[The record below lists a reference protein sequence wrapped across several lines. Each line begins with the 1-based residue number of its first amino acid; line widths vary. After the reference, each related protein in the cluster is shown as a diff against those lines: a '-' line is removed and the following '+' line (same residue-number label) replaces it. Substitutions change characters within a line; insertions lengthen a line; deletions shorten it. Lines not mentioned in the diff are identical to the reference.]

1 MKQTILVTG
10 GTGFIGSHTTVEL
23 QQAGYDVVIVDN
35 LSNSKIEV
43 LDGIEKITGI
53 RPAFEQV
60 DLRDYDAT
68 EAVFKKY
75 PQICGI
81 IHFAASK
88 AVGESVQLP
97 LVYYRNNVV
106 SLVNLLELMPKYN
119 VKGIIFSS
127 SCTVYGQP
135 KPENLPVT
143 EEAPHQKA
151 TSPYGNTKEIN
162 EQIITD
168 FIHSGAPIKSIVLR
182 YFNPIGAHPSAEIGE
197 LPNGVPNNLIPF
209 VTQTAM
215 GIRKE
220 LTIFGNDYDTPDGTC
235 IRDYI
240 YVVDLAKAHV
250 CSMTRVLDKE
260 TEPLEFFNVG
270 TGNGYSTKEIVDSF
284 ERATGVKLN
293 WKFGPRREGDIEKIW
308 GNVDKANKI
317 LGWKA
322 EANLDD
328 VLATAWKWQVKLR
341 EDGIMVNQQGSPF
354 YRHDALEMQRS
365 HKKIAS
371 TFPISRVYQ
380 AHIPTYAAGYWLV
393 GFASKKYHPIDDV
406 DGKKWKERKLVT
418 QYYTPKL
425 HVGAFYLPAF
435 LERML
440 EEVEEHGKGKEE
452 C

>member
-23 QQAGYDVVIVDN
+23 QQAGYNVVIVDD

-60 DLRDYDAT
+60 DLRDKAAA
-68 EAVFKKY
+68 EAVFQKY
-75 PQICGI
+75 PDIKGI

-88 AVGESVQLP
+88 AVGESVQKP
-97 LVYYRNNVV
+97 LLYYRNNIV
-106 SLVNLLELMPKYN
+106 SLINLLELMPKYQ

-162 EQIITD
+162 EQIIAD
-168 FIHSGAPIKSIVLR
+168 YIHSGAAIKSIVLR

-197 LPNGVPNNLIPF
+197 LPNGVPNNLIPY

-250 CSMTRVLDKE
+250 AAMARVLDKE
-260 TEPLEFFNVG
+260 TEPIEYFNIG
-270 TGNGYSTKEIVDSF
+270 TGNGNSTLEIVETF
-284 ERATGVKLN
+284 EKATGVKLN
-293 WKFGPRREGDIEKIW
+293 WKYGPRREGDIEKIW
-308 GNVDKANKI
+308 GDCTKANKV

-322 EANLDD
+322 EAKLED
-328 VLATAWKWQVKLR
+328 VLASAWNGSRNFALMASCKVLVVLENNVNWLLFSSERLKKLIFGKLIVGKTVSFLFLYIFAER
-341 EDGIMVNQQGSPF
+341 TIGLTK
-354 YRHDALEMQRS
+354 LEN
-365 HKKIAS
+365 I
-371 TFPISRVYQ
+371 
-380 AHIPTYAAGYWLV
+380 
-393 GFASKKYHPIDDV
+393 
-406 DGKKWKERKLVT
+406 
-418 QYYTPKL
+418 
-425 HVGAFYLPAF
+425 
-435 LERML
+435 
-440 EEVEEHGKGKEE
+440 
-452 C
+452 